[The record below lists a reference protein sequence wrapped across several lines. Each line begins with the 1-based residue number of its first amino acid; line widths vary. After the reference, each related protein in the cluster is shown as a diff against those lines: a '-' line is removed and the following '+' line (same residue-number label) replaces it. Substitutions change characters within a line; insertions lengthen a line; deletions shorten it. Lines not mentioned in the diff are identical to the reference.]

1 MHKMITGTVFA
12 VAALATTA
20 AFAETAKPAKAEPTA
35 IERLFSSSKSASS
48 KKADATAGYSAS
60 DRVRLNGYA
69 PTGKPQLDNWVRDL
83 RSFRTGGPN
92 GG

>member
-1 MHKMITGTVFA
+1 MKKVITGTVFA

-35 IERLFSSSKSASS
+35 IERLFTSSKSASA
-48 KKADATAGYSAS
+48 KKADPTYSAS

-69 PTGKPQLDNWVRDL
+69 PTGKPQLDNWVRNL